1 MFNVYSVENQN
12 FYLNNSLISGIEDLS
27 ISYGNNINPYLSI
40 DSNDMNYFVS
50 APIIANLDLNYI
62 LSSNDPFISY
72 TGSNSFSGKIEYGNK
87 FFTFSSGYLNNYSI
101 EYRLNEYP
109 KVNVKTLL
117 LGELGNTSGSFN
129 FNPKPINNFDISD
142 GCYVDLNLNEANSN
156 RLESFGLNININ
168 RVPIYTIGNY
178 LPDAVIIKYPINISL
193 NFEFSMSDYDQ
204 EKVTNIFKSISS
216 RDFSVN
222 FRKYNTNQSLL
233 KINLANLINNNT
245 QLSYSINN
253 DAKLT
258 LSFDTYI
265 LSGGL

>member
-40 DSNDMNYFVS
+40 DSNDINYFVS

-117 LGELGNTSGSFN
+117 LGELGNTSGAFN
-129 FNPKPINNFDISD
+129 FNPKPINNFDI
-142 GCYVDLNLNEANSN
+142 V
-156 RLESFGLNININ
+156 
-168 RVPIYTIGNY
+168 
-178 LPDAVIIKYPINISL
+178 VIL
-193 NFEFSMSDYDQ
+193 
-204 EKVTNIFKSISS
+204 
-216 RDFSVN
+216 VN
-222 FRKYNTNQSLL
+222 
-233 KINLANLINNNT
+233 
-245 QLSYSINN
+245 
-253 DAKLT
+253 
-258 LSFDTYI
+258 
-265 LSGGL
+265 

>member
-12 FYLNNSLISGIEDLS
+12 FYLNNSLVSGIEDLS

-40 DSNDMNYFVS
+40 DSNDINYSVS

-72 TGSNSFSGKIEYGNK
+72 TGNNSFSGKIEYGNK

-109 KVNVKTLL
+109 KVNVRTLL
-117 LGELGNTSGSFN
+117 LGELGNTSGIFN
-129 FNPKPINNFDISD
+129 FNPKPINNFNIGDS
-142 GCYVDLNLNEANSN
+142 CYVDLNLNEANFN
-156 RLESFGLNININ
+156 RLESFGLNIDIN
-168 RVPIYTIGNY
+168 RIPIYTIGNY
-178 LPDAVIIKYPINISL
+178 LPDSVIIKYPINISL

-204 EKVTNIFKSISS
+204 EKVTNIFNNLNQRNLTLSFK
-216 RDFSVN
+216 
-222 FRKYNTNQSLL
+222 KYQTNESLL
-233 KINLANLINNNT
+233 TFNLSNLINSST
-245 QLSYSINN
+245 QLKYSLND

-258 LSFDTYI
+258 LFLNTYI
-265 LSGGL
+265 LSGI